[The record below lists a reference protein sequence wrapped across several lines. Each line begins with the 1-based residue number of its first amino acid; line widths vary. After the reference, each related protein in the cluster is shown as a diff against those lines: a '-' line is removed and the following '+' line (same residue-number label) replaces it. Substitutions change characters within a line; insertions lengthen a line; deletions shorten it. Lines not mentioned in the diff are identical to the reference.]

1 MRNFT
6 DILICPKCGA
16 ALSCAEHSFICENG
30 HCFDQSKEGYINL
43 LLANMKK
50 TKMPGDDKLMVM
62 ARKNFLDKDYYKAL
76 KLKIFEIIAELN
88 PEVVL
93 DAGCGTGYYTSGL
106 DNKYNVIG
114 VDISK
119 FAVQIAS
126 KHNKNNTY
134 IVASI
139 FNLPIKDS
147 SVDLILNVFAPK
159 PQAEFKRVLSAN
171 GAIIEVVP
179 AEEHL
184 KELKQVVYQ
193 DSFKKN
199 VEKFA
204 FNQFKLADTQRISYN
219 VNIDNTD
226 DLLNLIKMTPYW
238 YKGGERN
245 SQLVQNAKLSSIT
258 LDFIINIWKK
268 IKTAEAVFLIFQS

>member
-6 DILICPKCGA
+6 NLLICPKCSAG
-16 ALSCAEHSFICENG
+16 LSSTKHSLVCENG
-30 HCFDQSKEGYINL
+30 HCFDLSKEGYVNL

-50 TKMPGDDKLMVM
+50 TKMPGDDKLMVV

-76 KLKIFEIIAELN
+76 KLKVFDIIAELK
-88 PEVVL
+88 PSVIL
-93 DAGCGTGYYTSGL
+93 DAGCGTGYYTTGL
-106 DNKYNVIG
+106 DEIYKVVG
-114 VDISK
+114 ADISK
-119 FAVQIAS
+119 FAVQVAS

-139 FNLPIKDS
+139 FNLPIKDG
-147 SVDLILNVFAPK
+147 SVDLILNIFAPK
-159 PQAEFKRVLSAN
+159 PQAEFKRVLLAN

-184 KELKQVVYQ
+184 KELKQLVYQ
-193 DSFKKN
+193 DCFKEN

-204 FNQFKLADTQRISYN
+204 FDQFKLADTQRISYR
-219 VNIDNTD
+219 VSIDNSD
-226 DLLNLIKMTPYW
+226 DLLNLLKMTPYW

-245 SQLVQNAKLSSIT
+245 SQLVQNANLSSIT
-258 LDFIINIWKK
+258 LDFVINIWKK
-268 IKTAEAVFLIFQS
+268 

>member
-6 DILICPKCGA
+6 NLLICPKCSAG
-16 ALSCAEHSFICENG
+16 LSSTEHSLVCENG
-30 HCFDQSKEGYINL
+30 HCFDLSKEGYVNL

-50 TKMPGDDKLMVM
+50 TKMPGDDKLMVV

-76 KLKIFEIIAELN
+76 KLKIFEIIAKLK
-88 PEVVL
+88 PSVIL
-93 DAGCGTGYYTSGL
+93 DAGCGTGYYTAGL
-106 DNKYNVIG
+106 DEMCKVIG
-114 VDISK
+114 ADISK
-119 FAVQIAS
+119 FAVQVAS

-139 FNLPIKDS
+139 FNLPIKDG
-147 SVDLILNVFAPK
+147 SVDLILNIFAPK
-159 PQAEFKRVLSAN
+159 PQAEFKRVLLAN

-184 KELKQVVYQ
+184 KELKQLVYQ
-193 DSFKKN
+193 DCFKEN

-204 FNQFKLADTQRISYN
+204 FDQFKLADTQRISYR
-219 VNIDNTD
+219 VSIDNGD
-226 DLLNLIKMTPYW
+226 DLLNLLKMTPYW

-245 SQLVQNAKLSSIT
+245 SQLVQNANLSSIT
-258 LDFIINIWKK
+258 LDFVINIWKK
-268 IKTAEAVFLIFQS
+268 